1 MENKISNKDE
11 SKALHKADV
20 TSSGRFTWNDL
31 LEAINKLPAEERL
44 KQVHINIDDES
55 TFRKVA
61 GLETIQADVYVNNDD
76 DEDCGDLETLK
87 DAHGEDFKL
96 EDYRLATHKGH
107 PFLWNEF

>member
-1 MENKISNKDE
+1 MENKTSNKNE
-11 SKALHKADV
+11 SKALYKADV
-20 TSSGRFTWNDL
+20 TSSSEFTWNDL
-31 LEAINKLPAEERL
+31 LESISRLPAEERT

-87 DAHGEDFKL
+87 YAHGEDFKL
-96 EDYRLATHKGH
+96 GDYRLATKKGH

>member
-1 MENKISNKDE
+1 M
-11 SKALHKADV
+11 
-20 TSSGRFTWNDL
+20 
-31 LEAINKLPAEERL
+31 
-44 KQVHINIDDES
+44 
-55 TFRKVA
+55 A

-96 EDYRLATHKGH
+96 EDYRLATRKGH

>member
-1 MENKISNKDE
+1 MTTEKGSNEEKGNGV
-11 SKALHKADV
+11 LADV
-20 TSSGRFTWNDL
+20 TSSGGFTWNDL
-31 LEAINKLPAEERL
+31 LEAVSKLPAEQRA
-44 KQVHINIDDES
+44 KQVHISIDDES

-61 GLETIQADVYVNNDD
+61 GLETIQEDVYVNNDD

-96 EDYRLATHKGH
+96 EDYRLATPKGY